1 MLRSGSSF
9 YVNKLIKAEAES
21 FIESF
26 FLDYPI
32 HIFDKSSLKS
42 FNNIYQNKIILK
54 THLFIKNILGSLLK
68 LFQCNKN
75 LSKHQ
80 TKVNTAINTN
90 LLN

>member
-42 FNNIYQNKIILK
+42 FNNIYQNKIILE
-54 THLFIKNILGSLLK
+54 THLLK
-68 LFQCNKN
+68 ISWVLYRSFFSVIRISRNTKQRSTQR
-75 LSKHQ
+75 LIQ
-80 TKVNTAINTN
+80 TY
-90 LLN
+90 